1 MEIHIDVELGAVIDE
16 EEEKQEKDMKNEQKW
31 ERKQLRKS

>member
-1 MEIHIDVELGAVIDE
+1 MEIHIDVELGAVID